1 MPMAGTKR
9 SSPSPISIGNCEVQ
23 IEGKGIV
30 CESSEKNLLIS
41 VSNDAKVKISVDDRK
56 RYTPR
61 KSDDSGGER
70 FPLEGHSFS
79 LLNPKDVDSRSKSLL
94 QEVLKLY
101 IKELPSMNYAANTG
115 KKSQFL
121 ERCVSNGKYRTLI
134 LKSDCV
140 KGLGQVIAA
149 ISYQIIPTDT
159 QYAEIPLA
167 AVSSNNQKKGIGQL
181 LYKELS
187 KRLQSV
193 GISTFLCWADEVSEG
208 FWLKQGF
215 ISVGEVNSRGKTRRL
230 PIKADIRRVLCY
242 PGGSTLM
249 VSQIKKDLM
258 NFVNSSKHVSLG
270 SSSKSHAKSP
280 NSHQMKTSQLQKLMN
295 HGCSIDRQKAEGVP
309 PDAVM
314 VPACAKL
321 VALNNVGC
329 HSNGADLGQ
338 AENEYD
344 TDGRCSLGQ
353 GVKRQIWEATLSS
366 LKSKRI
372 RGGHLIGCCQ
382 ESNQDIVCE
391 SCSLGNSGCEQSVR
405 AFLKDSICHAEGN
418 RVGDINDDLLL
429 KGNCPTVMFMNIAD
443 DAKKACLTKIVIE
456 LRGTVTC
463 EGSACTHVITGKA
476 RRTLN
481 FCTALCSG
489 AWIVSPNWL
498 KESFRERRFLGELQF
513 VLEDEEYLL
522 KYKSDLRDAV
532 MRAKA
537 NPNSLLRGYHV
548 CIAKHIH
555 PSSNVLSIVI
565 KSAGGNVIRR
575 LGSTEEPSKEIFLA
589 CEEDMAEALAAA
601 RKGIRTYNSDWL
613 MNCIM
618 RQELDLN
625 APQFAESL

>member
-30 CESSEKNLLIS
+30 CESSKKNLLIS
-41 VSNDAKVKISVDDRK
+41 VSNDAKIKISVDDTR
-56 RYTPR
+56 RYTPW
-61 KSDDSGGER
+61 KSDDSGGEC
-70 FPLEGHSFS
+70 FPLEGHSFL
-79 LLNPKDVDSRSKSLL
+79 LLNPKDVDSRGKSLL

-134 LKSDCV
+134 LKSDSV
-140 KGLGQVIAA
+140 KCLGKVIAA

-181 LYKELS
+181 LYKELN

-193 GISTFLCWADEVSEG
+193 GISTLLCWADEVSEG

-258 NFVNSSKHVSLG
+258 NFVNSSKHVNLCSL
-270 SSSKSHAKSP
+270 SKSHAKSP
-280 NSHQMKTSQLQKLMN
+280 SNAPSETPGLTEIMTRDTSKYECPSNLNIIPDSHQMKNSKLQKLMS
-295 HGCSIDRQKAEGVP
+295 HGCSTDRQKAEGFP

-314 VPACAKL
+314 VLDCTNL
-321 VALNNVGC
+321 VPLNNVGC
-329 HSNGADLGQ
+329 NGNEVDLGV
-338 AENEYD
+338 AENEFD

-353 GVKRQIWEATLSS
+353 RVKRQIWEATLSS

-382 ESNQDIVCE
+382 ESNQDIACE
-391 SCSLGNSGCEQSVR
+391 SCSLETSGCEQSVR
-405 AFLKDSICHAEGN
+405 AFPKDSICHAEGN
-418 RVGDINDDLLL
+418 RFGDANNDLVLQ
-429 KGNCPTVMFMNIAD
+429 GNCPIIMLMNIAD

-456 LRGTVTC
+456 LGGAVTC
-463 EGSACTHVITGKA
+463 EGSSCTHVITGKA

-498 KESFRERRFLGELQF
+498 KDSFREGRFLGESQF
-513 VLEDEEYLL
+513 ILEDEEYLL
-522 KYKSDLRDAV
+522 KYKSDLRDVV

-537 NPNSLLRGYHV
+537 NPHSLLRGYHV
-548 CIAKHIH
+548 CLAKHIQ
-555 PSSNVLSIVI
+555 PSSDVLSTVI
-565 KSAGGNVIRR
+565 KSAGGNDY
-575 LGSTEEPSKEIFLA
+575 LCAS
-589 CEEDMAEALAAA
+589 
-601 RKGIRTYNSDWL
+601 
-613 MNCIM
+613 
-618 RQELDLN
+618 
-625 APQFAESL
+625 